1 MTCYECEHF
10 DPKTKICD
18 VNGDEILD
26 PESNE
31 DCGFG
36 AEALEKLKAENR
48 RLRKALQE
56 ISEFANEEYEKRIP
70 APSCVEFFTI
80 KRYAEKAL
88 KGDEK

>member
-18 VNGDEILD
+18 IDNEEILN
-26 PESNE
+26 PELNTKCDFLNE
-31 DCGFG
+31 SFK
-36 AEALEKLKAENR
+36 ELKAENK

-56 ISEFANEEYEKRIP
+56 IAEFANEEYENRIP
-70 APSCVEFFTI
+70 APSCVKFFTI

>member
-18 VNGDEILD
+18 IDNEEILN
-26 PESNE
+26 PELNTKCDSLNE
-31 DCGFG
+31 SFK
-36 AEALEKLKAENR
+36 ELKAENA

-56 ISEFANEEYEKRIP
+56 IAEFATSEYEKRIP
-70 APSCVEFFTI
+70 SPSCVEFFTI

-88 KGDEK
+88 KGDKT

>member
-10 DPKTKICD
+10 DPRTKICD
-18 VNGDEILD
+18 INNDEILD

-48 RLRKALQE
+48 RLRKTLQE
-56 ISEFANEEYEKRIP
+56 ISEFANEEEKRIP
-70 APSCVEFFTI
+70 SPSGIAFATI
-80 KRYAEKAL
+80 DVICREAL
-88 KGDEK
+88 KGNCK